1 MFKRVVSLISCG
13 FAAMAIAQVPA
24 SQPSAAAS
32 TVSAPPAHNCVR
44 PERPGRLATSNQ
56 VKTYDKSVLTY
67 RDCMQAFVKMQG
79 ELVKLHSEI
88 GNNAVKEYNDYV
100 TAGSKPN
107 EEAAK

>member
-13 FAAMAIAQVPA
+13 FTAMAIAQVPPP
-24 SQPSAAAS
+24 QPSTAS
-32 TVSAPPAHNCVR
+32 TAPATSVHNCIK

-56 VKTYDKSVLTY
+56 VKTYDKSVVTY

>member
-13 FAAMAIAQVPA
+13 FTAMAIAQVPPP
-24 SQPSAAAS
+24 QPSAAS
-32 TVSAPPAHNCVR
+32 TVPAPSAHNCVK

-56 VKTYDKSVLTY
+56 VKTYDKSVVTY
-67 RDCMQAFVKMQG
+67 RDCMQAFVKMQA

>member
-1 MFKRVVSLISCG
+1 MFKRVVSQISCG
-13 FAAMAIAQVPA
+13 FTAMAIAQVPA

-44 PERPGRLATSNQ
+44 PEPIGRLATSNQ
-56 VKTYDKSVLTY
+56 VKTYDKSVVTY
-67 RDCMQAFVKMQG
+67 RDCMQAFVKMHA

>member
-13 FAAMAIAQVPA
+13 FAAMAIAQVPPPP
-24 SQPSAAAS
+24 PSAAS
-32 TVSAPPAHNCVR
+32 TVPALSAHSCVK

-56 VKTYDKSVLTY
+56 VKTYDKSVITY

>member
-13 FAAMAIAQVPA
+13 FTAMAIAQVPPP
-24 SQPSAAAS
+24 QPSAA
-32 TVSAPPAHNCVR
+32 SAVPVPSAHSCVK
-44 PERPGRLATSNQ
+44 PDERPGRLATSNQ
-56 VKTYDKSVLTY
+56 VKTYDKSVITY

-107 EEAAK
+107 EETAK